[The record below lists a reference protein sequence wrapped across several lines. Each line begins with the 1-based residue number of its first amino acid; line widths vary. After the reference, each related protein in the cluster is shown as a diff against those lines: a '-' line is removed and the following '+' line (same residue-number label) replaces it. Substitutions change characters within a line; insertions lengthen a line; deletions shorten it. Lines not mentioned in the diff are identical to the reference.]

1 MSKQL
6 PWFKVYTEARTDK
19 KLAHLTL
26 AERGVWINLLMYAA
40 EQDARGSFDAND
52 RDILAMECAEGD
64 VKTLDRT
71 IKKLQQSKHLICC
84 MEHTGYLTFRTF
96 AERQARKPSDE
107 KLAQNER
114 QRRSRASRK
123 SHALSRVTVTENAN
137 VTRLEEEV
145 EKEREVRYDPTFSSS
160 GEVSNKAA
168 VVAPAAPAAASANGH
183 NHWTEERAKRTA
195 DEVARK
201 IRLPFAEVP
210 DLIDFIRACPALS
223 HERIIAETASY
234 RGWLTRERTS
244 AKPSVFY
251 NKWLMP
257 ANAKA
262 EQERL
267 QQHALLHGKG
277 SPDGQQQQSQPAARP
292 ASTEPDTLY
301 TYHQKRAA
309 EAEAAR
315 AKMVS

>member
-1 MSKQL
+1 MKGM

-40 EQDARGSFDAND
+40 EQDERGMFDASD

-71 IKKLQQSKHLICC
+71 IKKLQQSKHLICA
-84 MEHTGYLTFRTF
+84 EAHDGYLVFRTF

-107 KLAQNER
+107 KPAQNER

-145 EKEREVRYDPTFSSS
+145 EIEVISNPTFSSS
-160 GEVSNKAA
+160 DELISNTAD
-168 VVAPAAPAAASANGH
+168 VAPAAPAAAASNGH
-183 NHWTEERAKRTA
+183 NHWTEVNAKRTA
-195 DEVARK
+195 EDVARK
-201 IRLPFAEVP
+201 IRLPASEVG

-223 HERIIAETASY
+223 HERIIAEAASY
-234 RGWLTRERTS
+234 RGWLTRERAA
-244 AKPSVFY
+244 AKSNVFY
-251 NKWLMP
+251 NRWLMS
-257 ANAKA
+257 ANTKA
-262 EQERL
+262 EQERV
-267 QQHALLHGKG
+267 QQHALLNGKG
-277 SPDGQQQQSQPAARP
+277 SLNGSQQHQPAEQPRP
-292 ASTEPDTLY
+292 AESDALY
-301 TYHQKRAA
+301 AYHLKQR